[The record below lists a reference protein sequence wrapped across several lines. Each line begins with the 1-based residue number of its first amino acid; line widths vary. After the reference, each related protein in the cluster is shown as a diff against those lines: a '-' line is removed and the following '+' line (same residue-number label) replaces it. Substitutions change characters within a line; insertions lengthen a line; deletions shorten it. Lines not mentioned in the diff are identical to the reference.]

1 MHMSCGFM
9 WQLTFPAE
17 PFSFAKKWL
26 SLEGGC
32 RAGREDQI
40 TLPQNSE
47 QGALE
52 TFRSGAR

>member
-1 MHMSCGFM
+1 MSCGFM